1 MYICIIIQN
10 RIVIIQVIYKLG
22 TETLLVSY
30 STVTLVIV
38 VPILTRKTKQCT
50 GTP

>member
-38 VPILTRKTKQCT
+38 VPILMRKTKQCT